1 MVGSTLMLIVW
12 LIGLVGTV
20 IALVVLANRSTHLTI
35 PYNPTFLTQVHAD
48 NVSSINSQGNSIQG
62 VFKRQ
67 GDVQESADSAASR
80 RRSRPSQIRTPSIPT
95 SPRTTW
101 S

>member
-1 MVGSTLMLIVW
+1 MLIVW

-20 IALVVLANRSTHLTI
+20 IALVVLVDRSTHLTI

-62 VFKRQ
+62 LFSSSTR
-67 GDVQESADSAASR
+67 SRSRISRSAALR
-80 RRSRPSQIRTPSIPT
+80 PRSRPSQIRTPSIPT

-101 S
+101 